1 MPYKIKRLNKK
12 NVQVINKDNGKIKS
26 KKTTIEKAKKQ
37 IKLLHM
43 KEHNKYI

>member
-37 IKLLHM
+37 IKLLYM